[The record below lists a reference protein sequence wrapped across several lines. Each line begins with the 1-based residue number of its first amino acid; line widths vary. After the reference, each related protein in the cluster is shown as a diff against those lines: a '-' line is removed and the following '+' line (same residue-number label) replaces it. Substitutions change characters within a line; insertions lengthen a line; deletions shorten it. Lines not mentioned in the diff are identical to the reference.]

1 MLTSYLLPGVDVSD
15 FFSALFFAAL
25 LALLN
30 ATVKPLLIIF
40 TLPLTVFT
48 LGLFLLVIN
57 AVVILMADDFIPP
70 SQQKRGTARM
80 AVTIQGNYKLK
91 GTKDWLPCE
100 IIDVGTGGLQIRGQ
114 FSFYAGDEVDVKFFL
129 EEKVMI
135 SQIEITNIS
144 GRKAGGKYLAI
155 NDSDANII
163 QEFIHKSIIS

>member
-57 AVVILMADDFIPP
+57 AVVILMADDFIP
-70 SQQKRGTARM
+70 G
-80 AVTIQGNYKLK
+80 V
-91 GTKDWLPCE
+91 
-100 IIDVGTGGLQIRGQ
+100 
-114 FSFYAGDEVDVKFFL
+114 EVDGSLV
-129 EEKVMI
+129 
-135 SQIEITNIS
+135 
-144 GRKAGGKYLAI
+144 GGPQMNRSPTSHHWSLI
-155 NDSDANII
+155 CWV
-163 QEFIHKSIIS
+163 